1 MYRTKMVMSD
11 AAAAAPPPEGSYD
24 AGEMRFE
31 AGVSAQYDLVVT
43 K

>member
-11 AAAAAPPPEGSYD
+11 AAAAPPPEGSYD